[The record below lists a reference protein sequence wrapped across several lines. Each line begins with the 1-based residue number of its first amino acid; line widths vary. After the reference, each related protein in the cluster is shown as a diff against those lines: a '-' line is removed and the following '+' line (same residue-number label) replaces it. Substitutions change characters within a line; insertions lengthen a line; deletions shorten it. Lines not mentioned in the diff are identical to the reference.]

1 MLPSVSRSFRGGIK
15 GLFSDHGLPPA
26 ECEQFE
32 WVGDAHIRG
41 CQTRRTLFA
50 HIHAYWLFRGK
61 GGGGKRRRADVD
73 VDLTSEDSND
83 DPHKNPY
90 AFLHHTSTAKNFEA
104 FVANDIRHA
113 GWGEHVESSAQE
125 ASVKLLTGENCN
137 TACPN
142 HFAPAL
148 AIAAHA
154 EGLFLPG
161 VDLCIAT
168 TSILNADL
176 TDTRNGVMHHSN
188 YYPIS
193 DR

>member
-1 MLPSVSRSFRGGIK
+1 M
-15 GLFSDHGLPPA
+15 LFSDHGLPPA
-26 ECEQFE
+26 ECDQFE
-32 WVGDAHIRG
+32 WIGDAHIRG
-41 CQTRRTLFA
+41 CQARRTLFA

-61 GGGGKRRRADVD
+61 GGGGKRRHADVD

-83 DPHKNPY
+83 DPNKNPY
-90 AFLHHTSTAKNFEA
+90 AFSHRTSTAENFEF
-104 FVANDIRHA
+104 FVANHLQHP

-125 ASVKLLTGENCN
+125 TSGKLLSGENCN

-161 VDLCIAT
+161 VDLRRAT

-176 TDTRNGVMHHSN
+176 TETRNAGMHHSN
-188 YYPIS
+188 GYPIS